1 MRLFMLE
8 RGHPEVSCCARNKK
22 QPTAGES
29 TAMPICLSRRSLMLT
44 GLTMAW
50 TGAGDSRA
58 ALARGDLATRPQRLE
73 PLVMGTGEDDFALS
87 QREYKL
93 ETGRYY
99 RWRIAA
105 AGQRE
110 YNLVAPEFWRNVWI
124 RQVVVGKT
132 EIKTSVL
139 EELDFDDVG
148 EVEVFFVPVRTGT
161 FTFRVRGLE
170 ERGMTGNLIVE

>member
-1 MRLFMLE
+1 MAAL
-8 RGHPEVSCCARNKK
+8 AIAW
-22 QPTAGES
+22 AG
-29 TAMPICLSRRSLMLT
+29 
-44 GLTMAW
+44 AW
-50 TGAGDSRA
+50 SSQQ

-73 PLVMGTGEDDFALS
+73 PLVMGSAEDDFSLS

-99 RWRIAA
+99 RLRIAA
-105 AGQRE
+105 AGRRE
-110 YNLVAPEFWRNVWI
+110 YNLVAPDFWRNVWI
-124 RQVVVGKT
+124 RQVAVGKT

-161 FTFRVRGLE
+161 FTFRIRGLE
-170 ERGMTGNLIVE
+170 ERGMTGNMIVE

>member
-1 MRLFMLE
+1 MTTRL
-8 RGHPEVSCCARNKK
+8 N
-22 QPTAGES
+22 
-29 TAMPICLSRRSLMLT
+29 RRSLVAA
-44 GLTMAW
+44 GLAMAC
-50 TGAGDSRA
+50 AGTLGSQP

-73 PLVMGTGEDDFALS
+73 PLVMGSGEDDFTLS
-87 QREYKL
+87 QREYRL

-105 AGQRE
+105 AGRRE
-110 YNLVAPEFWRNVWI
+110 YNFVAPEFWRNVWI

-148 EVEVFFVPVRTGT
+148 EVEVYFVPVRTGN

-170 ERGMTGNLIVE
+170 ERGMTGTLIVE

>member
-1 MRLFMLE
+1 M
-8 RGHPEVSCCARNKK
+8 
-22 QPTAGES
+22 PTS
-29 TAMPICLSRRSLMLT
+29 LSRRSLLVA
-44 GLTMAW
+44 GLVVAC
-50 TGAGDSRA
+50 AGGGGSRA
-58 ALARGDLATRPQRLE
+58 ARARGDLATRPQRLE
-73 PLVMGTGEDDFALS
+73 PLVMGSDENDFALS
-87 QREYKL
+87 QREYRL

-105 AGQRE
+105 AGRRE

-124 RQVVVGKT
+124 RQVAVGKT
-132 EIKTSVL
+132 EIKTATL

>member
-1 MRLFMLE
+1 M
-8 RGHPEVSCCARNKK
+8 SIN
-22 QPTAGES
+22 
-29 TAMPICLSRRSLMLT
+29 LSRRSWSIAALA
-44 GLTMAW
+44 MAW
-50 TGAGDSRA
+50 AGIGGGRQ
-58 ALARGDLATRPQRLE
+58 ALARGDLATRPQRLD
-73 PLVMGTGEDDFALS
+73 PLVMGSAEDDFALS
-87 QREYKL
+87 QREYRL

-99 RWRIAA
+99 RLRVVA
-105 AGQRE
+105 AGRRE

>member
-1 MRLFMLE
+1 
-8 RGHPEVSCCARNKK
+8 
-22 QPTAGES
+22 
-29 TAMPICLSRRSLMLT
+29 MPIGLSRRSLVVA
-44 GLTMAW
+44 GLSAAW
-50 TGAGDSRA
+50 TAAWASGP
-58 ALARGDLATRPQRLE
+58 ALARGDLATRAQRLE
-73 PLVMGTGEDDFALS
+73 PLVMGSGEDDFAFS
-87 QREYKL
+87 QREYRL

-99 RWRIAA
+99 RWRIAS
-105 AGQRE
+105 AGRRE

-161 FTFRVRGLE
+161 FAFRVRGLE